1 MKMKKSIQSLVIVF
15 IMATILLVSLYTLKL
30 PPHIA
35 LLACLSL
42 LLGIGVYKKIK
53 WDDLED
59 SMAESIFQAMKPIF
73 NLSLVGILISVW
85 MMSGTVPAILFYG
98 LKYMSPRWFYIN
110 CILICMIASTFN
122 GSAITI
128 VSTIG
133 VALIGIAQGLGL
145 PLNVAAGAIICG
157 SCFGDKCS
165 PLSETT
171 NLAPG
176 ILKVDLFTHVRH
188 LIWTTVPAMIIT
200 IFIFGYLGMNAPTPN
215 MNVIKNTGNI
225 ISSHF
230 NISVLTLLSPMFVFV
245 LAMRRVPAL
254 PTFSIGIITG
264 LITTAFVQK
273 DINVV
278 HWASVMQD
286 GFVLEGCTDKLLPKL
301 VNRGGLQS
309 MMWSIS
315 LVGIAL
321 SLGGILKRIGIIDNL
336 LSMFSNKLKSKGT
349 SIFAASISCILVNF
363 LSGEQFLSILL
374 PGKAF
379 EDIFRKNKIPLK
391 NLSRTLE
398 DCGTLVNP
406 LVPWGVAGAIYTAAL
421 GVSVIEYLP
430 FVFFLFLSPIF
441 TILFG
446 FFNIDVIVA
455 NKFRK
460 SKSS

>member
-1 MKMKKSIQSLVIVF
+1 MKKSIQSLIIVF
-15 IMATILLVSLYTLKL
+15 FMAVILLTSFCYLNIS
-30 PPHIA
+30 PHIA
-35 LLACLSL
+35 LLVCIAL
-42 LLGIGVYKKIK
+42 LLSIGIYKKIK

-59 SMAESIFQAMKPIF
+59 SMAESIFQALKPIF
-73 NLSLVGILISVW
+73 ILALVGILISVW
-85 MMSGTVPAILFYG
+85 MMSGTVPTILFYG
-98 LKYMSPRWFYIN
+98 LKYMSPKWFYIN
-110 CILICMIASTFN
+110 CILLCMITSTFN
-122 GSAITI
+122 GSAITT

-133 VALIGIAQGLGL
+133 VSLIGIASGLNL

-176 ILKVDLFTHVRH
+176 ILKVDLFTHVKH
-188 LIWTTVPAMIIT
+188 LIWTTIPAMTLT
-200 IFIFGYLGMNAPTPN
+200 ILIFGYLGLIAPESNLNSIN
-215 MNVIKNTGNI
+215 MINSE
-225 ISSHF
+225 ISKYF
-230 NISVLTLLSPMFVFV
+230 NISVLTLIPPIIVII
-245 LAMRRVPAL
+245 LAYKRVPAM
-254 PTFSIGIITG
+254 PTFVIGIISS
-264 LITTAFVQK
+264 LVITAFVQK
-273 DINVV
+273 DLDIV
-278 HWASVMQD
+278 HWAKVMQD
-286 GFVLEGCTDKLLPKL
+286 GFVLKNCENELIPKL

-315 LVGIAL
+315 LVAIAL
-321 SLGGILKRIGIIDNL
+321 SLGGLLKRLGIIDDL
-336 LSMFSNKLKSKGT
+336 LSLFVKKLTSKGT
-349 SIFAASISCILVNF
+349 ITFAASLSCILVNF

-406 LVPWGVAGAIYTAAL
+406 LVPWGVAGAIFTGAL
-421 GVSVIEYLP
+421 GIRVMEYLP
-430 FVFFLFLSPIF
+430 FVFFLFLSPLF

-446 FFNIDVIVA
+446 FFNIDEIIS

-460 SKSS
+460 LKK